1 MTVGPVTNKTKFKF
15 LRNERKIMMMTDIA
29 TAFPAIEILRDE
41 PLAHYTHTKTGGPAD
56 YLAFPT
62 NIQETKSLLAYA
74 NEEKLPVTV
83 VGNASNLIVRDG
95 GIRGLV
101 MILTKMNQITTSGNT
116 VTAEAGAALIK
127 TTQVA
132 QSQALTGFEFAA
144 GIPGSVGGAVFM
156 NAGAYGG
163 EISEVALSAEVLT
176 PTGEIRTLTKDE
188 FDFGYRHSSIQDYKD
203 IVLTA
208 TFALT
213 PGDGQAIQATMDDL
227 NARRAA
233 KQPLELPSCGSV
245 FKRPTGHYTG
255 QLIQEAGLQG
265 LKWGGAQVSTKH
277 AGFIVNIDHATAT
290 DYLELIHH
298 IQDVIWEKDQ
308 VHLETEVRIIG
319 EEPTTT
325 A

>member
-1 MTVGPVTNKTKFKF
+1 MMAEDLATV
-15 LRNERKIMMMTDIA
+15 
-29 TAFPAIEILRDE
+29 FPAIEILRHE

-74 NEEKLPVTV
+74 NQEQLPVTV
-83 VGNASNLIVRDG
+83 IGNASNLIVKDG

-101 MILTKMNQITTSGNT
+101 MILTKMDQITADATHHT
-116 VTAEAGAALIK
+116 VTAAAGVALIK
-127 TTQVA
+127 ATQVA
-132 QSQALTGFEFAA
+132 QANALSGFEWAA

-163 EISEVALSAEVLT
+163 EISDVATSVEVLT
-176 PTGEIRTLTKDE
+176 PQGEIRTLSLAE
-188 FDFGYRHSSIQDYKD
+188 MDFGYRHSSVQDYHD
-203 IVLTA
+203 IVLAA
-208 TFALT
+208 TFTLT
-213 PGDGQAIQATMDDL
+213 PGEKPAIQAQMDEL

-290 DYLELIHH
+290 DYLDLIHH
-298 IQDVIWEKDQ
+298 IQAVIWEKNQ

-319 EEPTTT
+319 EDPQ

>member
-1 MTVGPVTNKTKFKF
+1 
-15 LRNERKIMMMTDIA
+15 MMMEDIA
-29 TAFPAIEILRDE
+29 TAFPTIEILRNE

-74 NEEKLPVTV
+74 NQIGLPITV

-101 MILTKMNQITTSGNT
+101 MILTKMNAITTDGQT

-132 QSQALTGFEFAA
+132 QAHGLTGLEFAA
-144 GIPGSVGGAVFM
+144 GIPGSVGGAIFM

-163 EISEVALSAEVLT
+163 EIKEVAVAAEILT
-176 PTGEIRTLTKDE
+176 PEGEIRTLTQAE
-188 FDFGYRHSSIQDYKD
+188 LDFGYRHSSIQDYND

-208 TFALT
+208 TFALKV
-213 PGDGQAIQATMDDL
+213 GDKTEIQAKMDDL

-245 FKRPTGHYTG
+245 FKRPEGHYTG

-265 LKWGGAQVSTKH
+265 YQLGGAQVSKKH

-290 DYLELIHH
+290 DYLDLIHH
-298 IQDVIWEKDQ
+298 IQAVILKEDD

-319 EEPTTT
+319 EEPHTK
-325 A
+325 